1 MKKLL
6 LGSIL
11 LSLNTNADFD
21 VAKNIQK
28 FDWNGLEV
36 TYIEDNRFPVFDMG
50 IYFSDGAVSDLGGI
64 GGETEAAF
72 NMSMLGTTKY
82 TRAEL
87 SEKLEFFGASSDV
100 QVTHEYTTLSLSG
113 LSKDIK
119 DLTKLTCE
127 VLREANYPENEVKKV
142 VNLQKNS
149 MRSLENNHGALASRI
164 FREVSL
170 SDTPFSYPT
179 GGKLKDLDLL
189 AGQNLRKK
197 MDHFLNLVKKRIY
210 LTGPKSVLE
219 IRSIIENDCRFS
231 GTEAQFVRTPTY
243 NKKVQNG
250 LQIVFAPVEKA
261 NQVQVM
267 VGTFLNSDELVD
279 DELAFLSSEFLG
291 GGFTSRLMQEI
302 RVKRGLTYSVGAV
315 ISSQKTYGRALIST
329 FTKNETI
336 VELIKVIRNAIATS
350 RGSNHQ
356 INDKQFSLVKQGVI
370 GSYPFKFE
378 KTEQF
383 LSELMITDHTEK
395 KYEEIFQFQDKV
407 KNYTKEDV
415 AKKIEEVFNEKRM
428 TIFVLGDKSLLAK
441 LKKLGK
447 VKVVNTKSF
456 I

>member
-1 MKKLL
+1 MKKILIP
-6 LGSIL
+6 SIL
-11 LSLNTNADFD
+11 LSLNANADFD

-50 IYFSDGAVSDLGGI
+50 IYFSDGAISDNGGVK
-64 GGETEAAF
+64 GETEAAF
-72 NMSMLGTTKY
+72 NMAMLGTNKL
-82 TRAEL
+82 TRSEL

-100 QVTHEYTTLSLSG
+100 NVTHEYTTLSLSG

-119 DLTKLTCE
+119 ELTKLTCE
-127 VLREANYPENEVKKV
+127 VLRGANYPENEVKKV
-142 VNLQKNS
+142 VNLQKNA

-170 SDTPFSYPT
+170 AETPFSYPT

-189 AGQNLRKK
+189 ASQNLRKK
-197 MDHFLNLVKKRIY
+197 MDHFLNTVKKRIY
-210 LTGPKSVLE
+210 ITGPKSVLD
-219 IRSIIENDCRFS
+219 IRSIIEKDCQFS
-231 GTEAQFVRTPTY
+231 GKEAQFVRTPTY

-267 VGTFLNSDELVD
+267 VGTFLNHDELVD

-336 VELIKVIRNAIATS
+336 LELIKVIRNAIATS
-350 RGSNHQ
+350 RGANHQ

-383 LSELMITDHTEK
+383 LNELMITDHTDK

-407 KNYTKEDV
+407 KGYTKDDV

-428 TIFVLGDKSLLAK
+428 TIFVLGDKSLLSK
-441 LKKLGK
+441 LKQLGK
-447 VKVVNTKSF
+447 VKVVNTKTF

>member
-1 MKKLL
+1 MKKIILC
-6 LGSIL
+6 SIL
-11 LSLNTNADFD
+11 FSLNVNANFD

-50 IYFSDGAVSDLGGI
+50 IYFSDGAISDVEGV

-82 TRAEL
+82 TRSEL

-100 QVTHEYTTLSLSG
+100 NVTHEYTTLSLSG

-119 DLTKLTCE
+119 ELTKLTCE
-127 VLREANYPENEVKKV
+127 VLRGANYPLNEVKKV
-142 VNLQKNS
+142 VNLQKNA

-189 AGQNLRKK
+189 TGQNLRKK
-197 MDHFLNLVKKRIY
+197 MDHFLNSVKKRIY
-210 LTGPKSVLE
+210 ITGPKSVLE
-219 IRSIIENDCRFS
+219 IRSIIENDCQFN
-231 GTEAQFVRTPTY
+231 GKEAQFVRTPTY
-243 NKKVQNG
+243 NKKMQDG

-267 VGTFLNSDELVD
+267 VGTFLNHDELVD

-336 VELIKVIRNAIATS
+336 TELIKVIRNAIATS
-350 RGSNHQ
+350 RGSNNQ
-356 INDKQFSLVKQGVI
+356 INEKQFSLVKQGVI

-383 LSELMITDHTEK
+383 LNELMITDHTEK

-407 KNYTKEDV
+407 KSYTKEDV

-428 TIFVLGDKSLLAK
+428 TIFVLGDKSLLSK
-441 LKKLGK
+441 LKKIGK
-447 VKVVNTKSF
+447 VKVVKTKSF